1 MGCVTGCL
9 FSGANGG
16 TATTNGIN
24 NASGTNTSL
33 VTRACNDY
41 YNVTNAEVGMG
52 DSYAFFAQT
61 DSAAVATSS
70 TNMTPVSTSNARGH
84 GFPGIFENESFSSL
98 LDIGGVQHNP
108 TQLFAY
114 PGMSGGMS
122 D

>member
-1 MGCVTGCL
+1 MLREIALV
-9 FSGANGG
+9 AREQGG
-16 TATTNGIN
+16 
-24 NASGTNTSL
+24 
-33 VTRACNDY
+33 
-41 YNVTNAEVGMG
+41 NVGGHQVEFAADPLCFAGLQAANAEVGMG